1 MNEGGPKFHTPTEEI
16 LAYWNKYPVVLASQ
30 SDFRKSQLESL
41 GFSDV
46 SKSERIPVAIEAD
59 RSKEL
64 DASQG
69 IPSYYADDG
78 RDIVRHIAGAKVQY
92 ILDHQTINSEAIV
105 LGFDTAPLIWHYDA
119 EEDDFDFEHL
129 EKPNTTEEG
138 RRLIQWVIAIT
149 AKGCH
154 VREERIK
161 RLQTQFASLPE
172 DMAQSTI
179 KNLTATLDIG
189 TISVESAA
197 AGSFPNNRSQV
208 LGFSEEI
215 SLFSQTINEMRNDS
229 YALEILGD
237 KVAEIIGDRVTQIS
251 GGIDY
256 TDSAIRDLLKLSEL
270 KIEILE
276 NTITGTDHYLG
287 FSQTAFILLLAHA
300 RADERTI

>member
-1 MNEGGPKFHTPTEEI
+1 MHEGGPKFHTPTEEI

-46 SKSERIPVAIEAD
+46 SKSERIPVAVEAD

-78 RDIVRHIAGAKVQY
+78 RDIVRHIAGAKVQH
-92 ILDHQTINSEAIV
+92 ILDHQTINPESIV
-105 LGFDTAPLIWHYDA
+105 IGFDTAPLIWHYDT

-129 EKPNTTEEG
+129 EKPTTIEEG
-138 RRLIQWVIAIT
+138 RRLIQWVISIT
-149 AKGCH
+149 AKGCR

-172 DMAQSTI
+172 DMVQSTI

-197 AGSFPNNRSQV
+197 AGSFPNNRSKV

-215 SLFSQTINEMRNDS
+215 SLFSQTINEMKNDS

-237 KVAEIIGDRVTQIS
+237 KVAEIMGDRVTQIS

-256 TDSAIRDLLKLSEL
+256 TDLAIRDLLKLSEL

-300 RADERTI
+300 RADEKAI